1 MNRGRYDESMAR
13 TPKRK
18 NPAAAPVP
26 VENTVR
32 SMTTWLTDAGEQVTT
47 IAVGQPDGRFLAY
60 VAHAPDVRAVARSAM
75 AAEKAAVGNYESR
88 ESPAEDGED
97 EAALVELSRRREKQ
111 PRIPWEQVK
120 REMGLK

>member
-26 VENTVR
+26 IENTVR

-47 IAVGQPDGRFLAY
+47 IAVEQRDGRFLGY
-60 VAHAPDVRAVARSAM
+60 VVHAPDVRAVARTAK
-75 AAEKAAVGNYESR
+75 AAEQSAIENYERQRSDP
-88 ESPAEDGED
+88 SPTDEDLAD
-97 EAALVELSRRREKQ
+97 VELHERRLRE
-111 PRIPWEQVK
+111 PRLTWDQMK
-120 REMGLK
+120 REFQ